1 MHLVAVFLRRE
12 RIEHHA
18 AIGQLKDHVLLRRYG
33 RPFHLEEV
41 QRERERERQGINGA
55 SECEEEW
62 RWGRWQSINLE
73 MREGS
78 AN

>member
-1 MHLVAVFLRRE
+1 MHLVAVFLRCE

-41 QRERERERQGINGA
+41 ERERQGINGA
-55 SECEEEW
+55 SEFKEEW

>member
-1 MHLVAVFLRRE
+1 MHLVAIFLRCE

-41 QRERERERQGINGA
+41 YTEREREGVLMEQGK
-55 SECEEEW
+55 
-62 RWGRWQSINLE
+62 WQSINLE